1 MYYLE
6 RNGAEPAV
14 VCVHGFLQSS
24 AFFVPTLER
33 LAGAGRRAI
42 AVDLP
47 GFGAS
52 RDEPGPHTLEGLADG
67 LAGLLERLHLARVAL
82 LGASMGGAV
91 AQHFALRHP
100 GRLARLLLVATGP
113 YTGDPAKGL
122 AMADTLAAAPWGEEI
137 VRPIVQGFFHQQPP
151 PARLEELYRVAA
163 SADQPAAV
171 AAARSNATART
182 LERLHEIAVPTLIV
196 QGRHDRART
205 VAHGEEMRE
214 RIPGARLEILEH
226 SGHTPYLEEPDA
238 FHALAL
244 PFLLETKA

>member
-6 RNGAEPAV
+6 RAGEGPPV
-14 VCVHGFLQSS
+14 LCVHGFLQSS
-24 AFFVPTLER
+24 AFFAAMLER
-33 LAGAGRRAI
+33 LGEAGRRAI

-52 RDEPGPHTLEGLADG
+52 RDEPGPHTLEGLADAV
-67 LAGLLERLHLARVAL
+67 AGLLDRLQVARVAL

-100 GRLARLLLVATGP
+100 KRLTRLLLVATGP

-122 AMADTLAAAPWGEEI
+122 AMADALAAANWGEET
-137 VRPIVQGFFHQQPP
+137 VRPIVQGFFHRTPP
-151 PARLEELYRVAA
+151 PARMEELYRVAA
-163 SADQPAAV
+163 SADPQAAV

-182 LERLHEIAVPTLIV
+182 LDRLHEIAVPTLIV

-214 RIPGARLEILEH
+214 RIPGARLEVLEH
-226 SGHTPYLEEPDA
+226 SGHTPYLEEPEA
-238 FHALAL
+238 FHSLAL
-244 PFLLETKA
+244 PFLLQAGE